1 MCERRQRTSGG
12 EVREIRMTKAGRA
25 SARGTRWW
33 GLGQDIRTEEDSKKV
48 RKGQQCIM
56 LS

>member
-1 MCERRQRTSGG
+1 
-12 EVREIRMTKAGRA
+12 MTKAGRA

-33 GLGQDIRTEEDSKKV
+33 EVGWDIRTEKDSKKV
-48 RKGQQCIM
+48 RKGHQCIM